1 MTFTRQEEEA
11 MNLTGPPSAERRQ
24 MILLAPLVVAGNV
37 FVLLCTAGLW
47 IGSLRGS
54 DGPVTSPPAADVN
67 QRIVSDYLA
76 QRVPSDRYRIRQWFP
91 ATPLRGNLTAAAGHP
106 SEHGKEKVF
115 AQRVRL
121 VFYGP
126 SGARQLDTVYWIE
139 NGQVVRKTEASHSRF
154 AQES

>member
-1 MTFTRQEEEA
+1 
-11 MNLTGPPSAERRQ
+11 MNLTDQPSADRRQ
-24 MILLAPLVVAGNV
+24 MILLAPLIVAGNV
-37 FVLLCTAGLW
+37 FVLLCMAGLC
-47 IGSLRGS
+47 IGALRGS
-54 DGPVTSPPAADVN
+54 DGPVTSPPGADVN

-91 ATPLRGNLTAAAGHP
+91 ATPLRGNLTAAAGNP
-106 SEHGKEKVF
+106 SEHGKEKLF

-126 SGARQLDTVYWIE
+126 SGARQLDTVYWIQ
-139 NGQVVRKTEASHSRF
+139 NGEVVRRTDANHSRF